1 MDDAHCPAFYVR
13 EEWGEGGVT
22 WVRTFNKMFKLPS
35 RQKKFQV
42 CNLEVK
48 ENGPQLEHNSLK
60 HFFLSLDLIY
70 LKAKLGF

>member
-1 MDDAHCPAFYVR
+1 M
-13 EEWGEGGVT
+13 GGGGVT